1 LSQQLQDQGE
11 GTWVVVTTEHRG
23 VFLGRLPA
31 GQDRGAKALT
41 LSGVQMCVYWS
52 SDVRGVLGL
61 AVSGP
66 TRSCK
71 VTRGVPGLTTLQ
83 GVTAVFDA
91 TGEAVD
97 AWQDRPWS

>member
-1 LSQQLQDQGE
+1 LSKQPQDQAE

-23 VFLGRLPA
+23 VFLGRLPGDA
-31 GQDRGAKALT
+31 DRDAKTLT

-52 SDVRGVLGL
+52 ADVQGVLGL
-61 AVSGP
+61 ATGGP
-66 TRSCK
+66 TRDCK

-83 GVTAVFDA
+83 GVTAVVDA
-91 TGEAVD
+91 TGKAVD